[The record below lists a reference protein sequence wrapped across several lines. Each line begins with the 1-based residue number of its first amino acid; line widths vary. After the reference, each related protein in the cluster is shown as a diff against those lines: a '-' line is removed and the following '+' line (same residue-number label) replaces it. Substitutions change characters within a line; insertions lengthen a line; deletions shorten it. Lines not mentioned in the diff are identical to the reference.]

1 MKKMLSVL
9 GYCRSKYHLKP
20 GPALRGPFPVGLL
33 LAALLATSACGF
45 RLRGDVEI
53 PPELSPVF
61 VQAQHGA
68 AVGNELI
75 RQLQGSQVQ
84 LAAGPR
90 QARTIIR
97 ISNERHFSRVVA
109 VDRDGKVLA
118 REIYYDLTF
127 DAVTP
132 DRKQLVPQQSLNLVR
147 SYEDPGAEVL
157 GKQSERELIYAEMFS
172 DAADRILNRLRVA
185 LR

>member
-1 MKKMLSVL
+1 MREPIS
-9 GYCRSKYHLKP
+9 GSKHSP
-20 GPALRGPFPVGLL
+20 ISESAARGLFAIGLL

-45 RLRGDVEI
+45 KLWGTVEI
-53 PPELSPVF
+53 PAELGPVF
-61 VQAQHGA
+61 VQPQHGSS
-68 AVGNELI
+68 VGNELV

-97 ISNERHFSRVVA
+97 ISNERSSSRVVA
-109 VDRDGKVLA
+109 VDRGGKVLA
-118 REIYYDLTF
+118 RELHYGLTF

-132 DRKQLVPQQSLNLVR
+132 DGKQLVPQQSFNLIR
-147 SYEDPGAEVL
+147 SYEDSGIEML
-157 GKQSERELIYAEMFS
+157 GKQSESELIYADMFS
-172 DAADRILNRLRVA
+172 DAADRILSRLRVA